1 MKYAR
6 AGDPRRDLAG
16 AGQAQV
22 KATGQSILIVD
33 KNIKVLSRI
42 VDRHYVLEKGRVVL
56 CGSSDDLRAHREL
69 QKRYL
74 GI

>member
-1 MKYAR
+1 M
-6 AGDPRRDLAG
+6 LAKL
-16 AGQAQV
+16 

-42 VDRHYVLEKGRVVL
+42 VDRHYVLEKGRVVW

-69 QKRYL
+69 QNRYL
-74 GI
+74 GIY